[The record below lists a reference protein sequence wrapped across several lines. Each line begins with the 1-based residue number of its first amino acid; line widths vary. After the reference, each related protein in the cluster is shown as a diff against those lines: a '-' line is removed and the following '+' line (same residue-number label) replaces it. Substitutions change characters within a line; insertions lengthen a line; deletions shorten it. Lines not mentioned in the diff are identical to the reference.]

1 MSQPAPFRI
10 LFVCTGNSCRSQI
23 AEAFARRFGGAEVEV
38 YSCGP
43 APAGVNP
50 RAVRV
55 MAEREIDMSGQ
66 FSKPLNEA
74 FAAQMDIVIT
84 LCGDPAE
91 ACPTVRAPRIAHWP
105 LHDPARARGTEDE
118 VMAVFRRVRDEL
130 EARVHGLLAELREG
144 EGEGEGSSLHG

>member
-1 MSQPAPFRI
+1 MNERTPFRI

-23 AEAFARRFGGAEVEV
+23 AEAFARQQSGPDVEV

-43 APAGVNP
+43 APAGMNP

-66 FSKPLNEA
+66 YSKRLDDQ
-74 FAAQMDIVIT
+74 FAAQMDVVVT

-91 ACPTVRAPRIAHWP
+91 VCPTVQAPRIIHWP
-105 LHDPARARGTEDE
+105 LHDPARAHGTEDE
-118 VMAVFRRVRDEL
+118 VMAVFRNVRDEL
-130 EARVHGLLAELREG
+130 EARVHGLLAELRQEEATPEG
-144 EGEGEGSSLHG
+144 